1 MFRLRSA
8 AFSFALLPALMPL
21 AMVQP
26 AQAGGGDRCGGTLY
40 QLQVSQSGTTAFDRF
55 RFNLGL
61 SAEAA
66 TKADAMQQLNVRLE
80 RLRSA
85 LTPLVSGRLTVPAP
99 TTYAIGGGNA
109 GPRRERANT
118 SVSGEV
124 SKANYDALIQAA
136 GKLPGVNLNGFT
148 SLAESGSAE
157 TLQAQLMRQALADG
171 KRQAQATA
179 DALGLRRVQLL
190 RINQRGGYAPRPM
203 AYNRA
208 LSASFNPDEAPAPR
222 NSVSLALDYC
232 LF

>member
-8 AFSFALLPALMPL
+8 AFSFALVPALMPL

-26 AQAGGGDRCGGTLY
+26 AQAGAGDRCAGTLY

-66 TKADAMQQLNVRLE
+66 TKADAMQQINARLE

-85 LTPLVSGRLTVPAP
+85 LTPLLSGRMTIPAP
-99 TTYAIGGGNA
+99 RTYAIGGGSA
-109 GPRRERANT
+109 GPRRQRATTN
-118 SVSGEV
+118 VPGEV
-124 SKANYDALIQAA
+124 NKANYDALIQAA

-179 DALGLRRVQLL
+179 DALGLRRAQLL

-232 LF
+232 LS

>member
-1 MFRLRSA
+1 MFRSRSA
-8 AFSFALLPALMPL
+8 VFSLALLPALMMPS
-21 AMVQP
+21 P

-55 RFNLGL
+55 RFNLDL

-66 TKADAMQQLNVRLE
+66 TKAEAMQQLNARLE

-85 LTPLVSGRLTVPAP
+85 LTPLVSGRITIPAP
-99 TTYAIGGGNA
+99 RTYAIGGGSA
-109 GPRRERANT
+109 GPRRQRATTN
-118 SVSGEV
+118 VSGEV

-148 SLAESGSAE
+148 SLAASGSAE
-157 TLQAQLMRQALADG
+157 TVQAQLMRQALVDG

-190 RINQRGGYAPRPM
+190 RINQRGGTSPRPVAM
-203 AYNRA
+203 NRA

-232 LF
+232 LS

>member
-21 AMVQP
+21 AMVHP

-66 TKADAMQQLNVRLE
+66 TKADAMQQINARLE

-85 LTPLVSGRLTVPAP
+85 LTPLVSGRMTIPAP
-99 TTYAIGGGNA
+99 RTYAIGGGSA
-109 GPRRERANT
+109 GPRRQRATTN
-118 SVSGEV
+118 VSGEV

-232 LF
+232 LS

>member
-8 AFSFALLPALMPL
+8 
-21 AMVQP
+21 
-26 AQAGGGDRCGGTLY
+26 
-40 QLQVSQSGTTAFDRF
+40 AFDRF

-66 TKADAMQQLNVRLE
+66 TKADAMKQLNARLE

-85 LTPLVSGRLTVPAP
+85 LTPLVSGRMTIPAP
-99 TTYAIGGGNA
+99 RTYAIGGGSA
-109 GPRRERANT
+109 GPRRQRATTN
-118 SVSGEV
+118 VSGEV
-124 SKANYDALIQAA
+124 SKANYDALIQVA

-148 SLAESGSAE
+148 SLAASGSAE
-157 TLQAQLMRQALADG
+157 SLQAQLMRQALADG

-208 LSASFNPDEAPAPR
+208 LSASFSPDEAPAPR

>member
-21 AMVQP
+21 AMVHP

-85 LTPLVSGRLTVPAP
+85 LTPLVSGRMTIPAP
-99 TTYAIGGGNA
+99 RTYAIGGGSA
-109 GPRRERANT
+109 GPRRQRATTN
-118 SVSGEV
+118 VSGEV

-148 SLAESGSAE
+148 SLAASGSAE

-190 RINQRGGYAPRPM
+190 RINQRGGYRPRPM
-203 AYNRA
+203 ACSRA

-222 NSVSLALDYC
+222 NSMSLALDYC

>member
-21 AMVQP
+21 AMVHP

-66 TKADAMQQLNVRLE
+66 TKADAMQQINARLE

-85 LTPLVSGRLTVPAP
+85 LTPLVSGRMTIPAP
-99 TTYAIGGGNA
+99 RTYAIGGGSA
-109 GPRRERANT
+109 GPRRQRATTN
-118 SVSGEV
+118 VSGEV
-124 SKANYDALIQAA
+124 SKTNYDALIQAA
-136 GKLPGVNLNGFT
+136 SKLPGVNLNGFT
-148 SLAESGSAE
+148 SLAASVSAE
-157 TLQAQLMRQALADG
+157 TLQAQLMLQALADG

-203 AYNRA
+203 A
-208 LSASFNPDEAPAPR
+208 
-222 NSVSLALDYC
+222 
-232 LF
+232 

>member
-21 AMVQP
+21 AMVHP

-40 QLQVSQSGTTAFDRF
+40 QLQVSQSGATDFDRF

-61 SAEAA
+61 SAEA
-66 TKADAMQQLNVRLE
+66 TSKADAMKQLNARLE

-85 LTPLVSGRLTVPAP
+85 LTPLVSGRMTIPAP
-99 TTYAIGGGNA
+99 RTYSIGGGSA
-109 GPRRERANT
+109 GPRRQRATTN
-118 SVSGEV
+118 VSGEV

-148 SLAESGSAE
+148 SLAASGSAE
-157 TLQAQLMRQALADG
+157 SLQAQLMRQALADG

-190 RINQRGGYAPRPM
+190 RIDQRGGYAPRPM

-232 LF
+232 LS

>member
-1 MFRLRSA
+1 MFRFRSA
-8 AFSFALLPALMPL
+8 AFSFALVPALMPL

-26 AQAGGGDRCGGTLY
+26 AQAGAGDRCGGTLY
-40 QLQVSQSGTTAFDRF
+40 QLQVSQSGMTAFDRF

-66 TKADAMQQLNVRLE
+66 TKADAMQQINVRLE

-148 SLAESGSAE
+148 SLAASGSAE
-157 TLQAQLMRQALADG
+157 SLQAQLMRQALADG

-190 RINQRGGYAPRPM
+190 RINHRGGYAPRPM

-208 LSASFNPDEAPAPR
+208 LSTSFNPDEAPAPR

>member
-55 RFNLGL
+55 RFTLGL
-61 SAEAA
+61 STEAA
-66 TKADAMQQLNVRLE
+66 TKADAMQQINARLE

-85 LTPLVSGRLTVPAP
+85 LTPLVSGRMTIPAP
-99 TTYAIGGGNA
+99 RTYAIGGGSA
-109 GPRRERANT
+109 GPRRQRATTN
-118 SVSGEV
+118 VSGEV

-148 SLAESGSAE
+148 SLAASGSAE

-232 LF
+232 LS

>member
-40 QLQVSQSGTTAFDRF
+40 QLQVSQNGTTAFDRF

-66 TKADAMQQLNVRLE
+66 TKADAMQQINARLE

-85 LTPLVSGRLTVPAP
+85 LTPLVSGRMTIPAP
-99 TTYAIGGGNA
+99 RTYAIGGGSA
-109 GPRRERANT
+109 GPRRQRATTN
-118 SVSGEV
+118 VSGEV

-148 SLAESGSAE
+148 SLAASGSAE
-157 TLQAQLMRQALADG
+157 SLQAQLMRQALADG

-232 LF
+232 LS

>member
-8 AFSFALLPALMPL
+8 AFSFALVPALMPL

-26 AQAGGGDRCGGTLY
+26 AQAGAGDRCGGTHY

-66 TKADAMQQLNVRLE
+66 TKADAMKQLNVRLE

-222 NSVSLALDYC
+222 NSMSLALDYC

>member
-1 MFRLRSA
+1 MFRSRSA
-8 AFSFALLPALMPL
+8 VFSLALLPALMMPS
-21 AMVQP
+21 P

-55 RFNLGL
+55 RFNLDL

-66 TKADAMQQLNVRLE
+66 TKAEAMQQLNARLE

-85 LTPLVSGRLTVPAP
+85 LTPLVSGRITIPAP
-99 TTYAIGGGNA
+99 RTYAIGGGSA
-109 GPRRERANT
+109 GPRRQRATTN
-118 SVSGEV
+118 VSGEV

-148 SLAESGSAE
+148 SLAASGSAE
-157 TLQAQLMRQALADG
+157 TVQAQLMRQALADG

-190 RINQRGGYAPRPM
+190 RINQRGGTSPRPVAM
-203 AYNRA
+203 NRA

-232 LF
+232 VS

>member
-66 TKADAMQQLNVRLE
+66 TKADAMQQINARLE

-85 LTPLVSGRLTVPAP
+85 LTPLVSGRMTIPAP
-99 TTYAIGGGNA
+99 RTYAIGGGSA
-109 GPRRERANT
+109 GPRRQRATTN
-118 SVSGEV
+118 VSGEV

-148 SLAESGSAE
+148 SLAASGSAE
-157 TLQAQLMRQALADG
+157 SLQAQLMRQALADG

-232 LF
+232 LS

>member
-21 AMVQP
+21 AMVRP
-26 AQAGGGDRCGGTLY
+26 AQARGGDRCGGTLY

-61 SAEAA
+61 SAEAGS
-66 TKADAMQQLNVRLE
+66 KPDAMKQLNARLE

-85 LTPLVSGRLTVPAP
+85 LTPLVSGRMTITAP
-99 TTYAIGGGNA
+99 RTYAIGGGSA
-109 GPRRERANT
+109 GPRRQRATTN
-118 SVSGEV
+118 VSGEV

-148 SLAESGSAE
+148 SLAASGSAE
-157 TLQAQLMRQALADG
+157 SLQAQLMRLALADG

-190 RINQRGGYAPRPM
+190 RINQRGGYRPRLM
-203 AYNRA
+203 AHNRA

-232 LF
+232 LS

>member
-1 MFRLRSA
+1 MFRFRSA
-8 AFSFALLPALMPL
+8 AFSFALVPALMPL

-26 AQAGGGDRCGGTLY
+26 AQAGAGDRCGGTLY

-148 SLAESGSAE
+148 SLAASGSAE

-190 RINQRGGYAPRPM
+190 RINQRGGYRPRPM

-232 LF
+232 LS

>member
-26 AQAGGGDRCGGTLY
+26 AQAGGGDRCGGTRY

-55 RFNLGL
+55 SFNLGL

-66 TKADAMQQLNVRLE
+66 TRADAMQQINARLE

-109 GPRRERANT
+109 GSRRERANT

-148 SLAESGSAE
+148 SLAESGSAQ
-157 TLQAQLMRQALADG
+157 TLQTQLMRQALADG

-190 RINQRGGYAPRPM
+190 RINQRGGYTPRPM
-203 AYNRA
+203 AYDRA

-232 LF
+232 LS

>member
-148 SLAESGSAE
+148 SLAASGSAE

-232 LF
+232 LS

>member
-1 MFRLRSA
+1 MFRLRSG

-21 AMVQP
+21 AVVQP

-40 QLQVSQSGTTAFDRF
+40 QLQVRLSGTTAFDRF

-66 TKADAMQQLNVRLE
+66 SQADAIKQLNARLE
-80 RLRSA
+80 RVRSA
-85 LTPLVSGRLTVPAP
+85 LAPLVSGRMTITDPR
-99 TTYAIGGGNA
+99 TYAIGGGSA
-109 GPRRERANT
+109 GPRRQRATNN
-118 SVSGEV
+118 VSGEV
-124 SKANYDALIQAA
+124 SKVNYDALIQAA

-148 SLAESGSAE
+148 SLAASGSAE

-190 RINQRGGYAPRPM
+190 RINQRGGYGPRPM
-203 AYNRA
+203 LCNRS
-208 LSASFNPDEAPAPR
+208 LLASFNPDEAPAPR

-232 LF
+232 LS

>member
-1 MFRLRSA
+1 MHQGLHDEIA
-8 AFSFALLPALMPL
+8 
-21 AMVQP
+21 
-26 AQAGGGDRCGGTLY
+26 
-40 QLQVSQSGTTAFDRF
+40 QLQVNSQAWEMAYDT
-55 RFNLGL
+55 
-61 SAEAA
+61 EK
-66 TKADAMQQLNVRLE
+66 TKADAMQQLNARLE

-85 LTPLVSGRLTVPAP
+85 LTPLVSGRMTIPAP
-99 TTYAIGGGNA
+99 RTYAIGGGSA
-109 GPRRERANT
+109 GPRRQRATTN
-118 SVSGEV
+118 VSGEV

-148 SLAESGSAE
+148 SLAASGSAE

-232 LF
+232 LS

>member
-1 MFRLRSA
+1 
-8 AFSFALLPALMPL
+8 
-21 AMVQP
+21 MVQP

-66 TKADAMQQLNVRLE
+66 TKADAMQQLNARLE

-85 LTPLVSGRLTVPAP
+85 LTPLVSGRMTIPAP
-99 TTYAIGGGNA
+99 STYAIGGGSA
-109 GPRRERANT
+109 GPRRQRANT

-148 SLAESGSAE
+148 SLSASGSAE

-222 NSVSLALDYC
+222 NFVSLALDYC
-232 LF
+232 LS

>member
-21 AMVQP
+21 AMVEP
-26 AQAGGGDRCGGTLY
+26 AQAGGGDRCSGTLY

-66 TKADAMQQLNVRLE
+66 TKADAMQQINARLE

-148 SLAESGSAE
+148 SLAASGSAE

-171 KRQAQATA
+171 KLQAQATA

-208 LSASFNPDEAPAPR
+208 LSARFNPDEAPAPR

-232 LF
+232 LS

>member
-66 TKADAMQQLNVRLE
+66 TKADAMQQINARLE

-85 LTPLVSGRLTVPAP
+85 LTPLVSGRMTIPAP
-99 TTYAIGGGNA
+99 RTYAIGGGSA
-109 GPRRERANT
+109 GPRRQRATTN
-118 SVSGEV
+118 VSGEV

-148 SLAESGSAE
+148 SLAASGSAE

-203 AYNRA
+203 SYNRA

>member
-61 SAEAA
+61 SAEA
-66 TKADAMQQLNVRLE
+66 TSKADAMKQLNARLE

-85 LTPLVSGRLTVPAP
+85 LTPLVSGRMTIPAP
-99 TTYAIGGGNA
+99 RTYAIGGGSA
-109 GPRRERANT
+109 GPRRQRATTN
-118 SVSGEV
+118 VSGEV

-232 LF
+232 LS

>member
-21 AMVQP
+21 AVVQP
-26 AQAGGGDRCGGTLY
+26 VQAGGGDRCGGTLY
-40 QLQVSQSGTTAFDRF
+40 QLQVSQSGTAAFDRL

-66 TKADAMQQLNVRLE
+66 TKADAMQQLSVRLE

-85 LTPLVSGRLTVPAP
+85 LTPLVSGRMTIPAP
-99 TTYAIGGGNA
+99 RTYAIGGGSA
-109 GPRRERANT
+109 GPRRQRATTN
-118 SVSGEV
+118 VSGEV
-124 SKANYDALIQAA
+124 SKANYDALIQVA

-148 SLAESGSAE
+148 SLAASGSAE
-157 TLQAQLMRQALADG
+157 SLQAQLMRQALADG

-190 RINQRGGYAPRPM
+190 RINQRGGYAPQPM

-208 LSASFNPDEAPAPR
+208 LSASFNPDEVPAPR

-232 LF
+232 LY

>member
-66 TKADAMQQLNVRLE
+66 TKADAMQQINARLE

-85 LTPLVSGRLTVPAP
+85 LTPLVSGRMTIPAP
-99 TTYAIGGGNA
+99 RTYAIGGGSA
-109 GPRRERANT
+109 GPRRQRATTN
-118 SVSGEV
+118 VSGEV

-136 GKLPGVNLNGFT
+136 GKLPGVHLNGFT
-148 SLAESGSAE
+148 SLAASGSAE

-190 RINQRGGYAPRPM
+190 RINQRGGYVPRPM

-208 LSASFNPDEAPAPR
+208 LSASFNPDEAPAP
-222 NSVSLALDYC
+222 
-232 LF
+232 

>member
-21 AMVQP
+21 AMVRP
-26 AQAGGGDRCGGTLY
+26 AQAGGGDRCSGTIY

-148 SLAESGSAE
+148 SLAASGSAE
-157 TLQAQLMRQALADG
+157 SLQAQLMRQALADG

>member
-66 TKADAMQQLNVRLE
+66 TKADAMQQINARLK

-85 LTPLVSGRLTVPAP
+85 LTPLVSGRMTIPAP
-99 TTYAIGGGNA
+99 RTYAIGGGSA
-109 GPRRERANT
+109 GPRRQRATTN
-118 SVSGEV
+118 VSGEV

-148 SLAESGSAE
+148 SLAASGSAE
-157 TLQAQLMRQALADG
+157 SLQAQLMRQALADG

-222 NSVSLALDYC
+222 NAVSLALDYC
-232 LF
+232 LS

>member
-8 AFSFALLPALMPL
+8 AFSFALVPALMPL

-26 AQAGGGDRCGGTLY
+26 AQAGAGDRCGGTFY
-40 QLQVSQSGTTAFDRF
+40 QLQVSQSGTNAFDRF

-66 TKADAMQQLNVRLE
+66 MKADAMQQINARLE

-85 LTPLVSGRLTVPAP
+85 LTPLVSGRMTIPAP
-99 TTYAIGGGNA
+99 RTYAIGGGSA
-109 GPRRERANT
+109 GPRRQRATTN
-118 SVSGEV
+118 VSGEV

-232 LF
+232 LS

>member
-1 MFRLRSA
+1 MFRFRSA
-8 AFSFALLPALMPL
+8 AFSFALVPALMPL

-26 AQAGGGDRCGGTLY
+26 AQAGAGDRCGGTLY

-66 TKADAMQQLNVRLE
+66 TKADAMQQINARLE

-85 LTPLVSGRLTVPAP
+85 LTPLVSGRMTIPAP
-99 TTYAIGGGNA
+99 RTYAIGGGSA
-109 GPRRERANT
+109 GPRRQRATTN
-118 SVSGEV
+118 VSGEV

-148 SLAESGSAE
+148 SLAASGSAE
-157 TLQAQLMRQALADG
+157 TLQTQLMRQALADG

>member
-21 AMVQP
+21 AMVHP

-157 TLQAQLMRQALADG
+157 NLQAQLMRQALVDG

>member
-40 QLQVSQSGTTAFDRF
+40 QLQVSQNGTTAFDRF

-66 TKADAMQQLNVRLE
+66 TKADAMQQINARLE

-85 LTPLVSGRLTVPAP
+85 LTPLVSGRMTIPAP
-99 TTYAIGGGNA
+99 RTYAIGGGSA
-109 GPRRERANT
+109 GPRRQRATTN
-118 SVSGEV
+118 VSGEV

-136 GKLPGVNLNGFT
+136 GKLPGVNLNGST

-232 LF
+232 LS

>member
-1 MFRLRSA
+1 MFHLRSV
-8 AFSFALLPALMPL
+8 AFSLALVPALMPL

-26 AQAGGGDRCGGTLY
+26 AVAGGGDRCGGTLY
-40 QLQVSQSGTTAFDRF
+40 QLQVSQSGTTGFDRF

-66 TKADAMQQLNVRLE
+66 TTAAAMQQINARLE

-85 LTPLVSGRLTVPAP
+85 LKPLVSGRLTVPAP
-99 TTYAIGGGNA
+99 TTYAVGGGNA

-118 SVSGEV
+118 SISGEV
-124 SKANYDALIQAA
+124 SKANYDALIKAA
-136 GKLPGVNLNGFT
+136 GTLPGVSLRGFT
-148 SLAESGSAE
+148 SVAASGSTEAMH
-157 TLQAQLMRQALADG
+157 AQLIRQALLDG

-179 DALGLRRVQLL
+179 DALGLGSIQLL
-190 RINQRGGYAPRPM
+190 RINQRGGYEPRPM

-232 LF
+232 LS